1 MKKIKL
7 NLKKWH
13 KIILGVVSIVLL
25 AYGFTDGMEWYRI
38 LSIMLGGLFMGIA
51 LKKK

>member
-13 KIILGVVSIVLL
+13 KIVLGIIGIGLFL
-25 AYGFTDGMEWYRI
+25 FGMTDGIEWYRI
-38 LSIMLGGLFMGIA
+38 LSVLMGGFIIGVVT
-51 LKKK
+51 K